1 MFCLPEALIYNL
13 DFKWRDFQS
22 KIDVIL
28 KTTLTFYF
36 LFCLYTT
43 QLLVKVI
50 ESERASSLIWEKS
63 NYTGIISEQES
74 DFRPVTT
81 LRVVLP
87 PREDDVD
94 DSDGDSDQRENNWRK
109 RSSDSSAAA
118 STSVGTILYGF
129 HNAEDSRSLEI
140 FSIDTLSGLVSI
152 AKPSLIDRESLPRH
166 VLTVKA
172 RDPIHF
178 YMFTRLVIVVEDT
191 NDHAPDWRYSVTELR
206 IPETTAVGSL
216 ISQVTVFQKYL
227 LRVYVVCRHAQRNAT
242 SLLERE

>member
-1 MFCLPEALIYNL
+1 M
-13 DFKWRDFQS
+13 
-22 KIDVIL
+22 
-28 KTTLTFYF
+28 
-36 LFCLYTT
+36 
-43 QLLVKVI
+43 I

-63 NYTGIISEQES
+63 NYTGIILEQES

-87 PREDDVD
+87 PPPPTTNNAAVD
-94 DSDGDSDQRENNWRK
+94 DENSNNWGK
-109 RSSDSSAAA
+109 EAHVQATAAA
-118 STSVGTILYGF
+118 STSGVGTILYGF
-129 HNAEDSRSLEI
+129 HNAEDARSLEI

-178 YMFTRLVIVVEDT
+178 YMFTRLVVDVQDS

-216 ISQVTVFQKYL
+216 ISQVRILNALNL
-227 LRVYVVCRHAQRNAT
+227 LLV
-242 SLLERE
+242 

>member
-1 MFCLPEALIYNL
+1 M
-13 DFKWRDFQS
+13 
-22 KIDVIL
+22 
-28 KTTLTFYF
+28 KTTQTFF
-36 LFCLYTT
+36 FSLSFVSTQK

-87 PREDDVD
+87 PREDDAD
-94 DSDGDSDQRENNWRK
+94 DSDGNSNQRENNWRK
-109 RSSDSSAAA
+109 RSSDSPAA
-118 STSVGTILYGF
+118 SASSSVGTILYGF

-152 AKPSLIDRESLPRH
+152 AKPSLIDRESLSRH

-178 YMFTRLVIVVEDT
+178 YMFTRLVVVVEDT

-216 ISQVTVFQKYL
+216 ISQVTVFFFQKYL
-227 LRVYVVCRHAQRNAT
+227 SCVY
-242 SLLERE
+242 SLCSL